1 MSNQFYN
8 NTATRMGGALYYDY
22 RRPVLSQ
29 NTYINN
35 TALYGHNI
43 ASYPVR
49 IANVDN
55 MNQSISLSNVGSGIY
70 LHDSLSSSNTSYLKL
85 ALVDYDG
92 QIMVLSNNT
101 KISIINT
108 DNSSSVIGTS
118 EMVTTQGVAQFD
130 NIGFVNMPGSSNV
143 MFEASS
149 EDIDNDKVSKLDLA
163 IDNTITVNFR
173 Y

>member
-1 MSNQFYN
+1 
-8 NTATRMGGALYYDY
+8 MGGVLYYNY
-22 RRPVLSQ
+22 RRPMLIQ
-29 NTYINN
+29 NTFINN
-35 TALYGHNI
+35 TAPYGHNI

-49 IANVDN
+49 IANFDS
-55 MNQSISLSNVGSGIY
+55 MSESMSLNNVGSGIY
-70 LHDSLSSSNTSYLKL
+70 LHDSLPSSNKSYLKL
-85 ALVDYDG
+85 ALVDYDD
-92 QIMVLSNNT
+92 QIMVLSNSS

-130 NIGFVNMPGSSNV
+130 NIGFISTPGLTNV

-149 EDIDNDKVSKLDLA
+149 EDIDNHKVSRLDLA
-163 IDNTITVNFR
+163 INNTIIVNFR

>member
-1 MSNQFYN
+1 
-8 NTATRMGGALYYDY
+8 MGGALYYDY
-22 RRPVLSQ
+22 RRPMLSQ
-29 NTYINN
+29 NTFISN
-35 TALYGHNI
+35 TAQYGHNI

-55 MNQSISLSNVGSGIY
+55 MNESISLSNVGSGIY
-70 LHDSLSSSNTSYLKL
+70 FHDSPPSSNKPYLKL
-85 ALVDYDG
+85 ALVDYDD
-92 QIMVLSNNT
+92 QIMVLSNST

-130 NIGFVNMPGSSNV
+130 NIGFISMPGSSNV
-143 MFEASS
+143 MFESSS

-163 IDNTITVNFR
+163 IDNTITVDFR

>member
-1 MSNQFYN
+1 
-8 NTATRMGGALYYDY
+8 MGGALYYDY
-22 RRPVLSQ
+22 RRPMLLQ
-29 NTYINN
+29 NTFTNN
-35 TALYGHNI
+35 TAPYGINF

-49 IANVDN
+49 IADVNN
-55 MNQSISLSNVGSGIY
+55 MNESISLSNVGSGIY
-70 LHDSLSSSNTSYLKL
+70 LHDSLPSSNKSYLKL
-85 ALVDYDG
+85 ALVDYDD
-92 QIMVLSNNT
+92 QIMVLSNSS

-130 NIGFVNMPGSSNV
+130 NIGFISMPGLKNV

-149 EDIDNDKVSKLDLA
+149 EDIDNHKVSKLD
-163 IDNTITVNFR
+163 IDINCTITVNFR